1 MVIEKDRFLF
11 NTLATSL
18 APFAAS
24 QRSLKILANE
34 GRISCDPSEILEAH
48 DPGDSLPL
56 SLLRE
61 SVEGIGHFGRRAQAR
76 LVLLSAALLNELQL
90 HLVGGLRRA
99 AKIADNALQK
109 LNKQAPKVMSASR
122 ELSRHG
128 KSLKSQGCELANAT
142 AGSED
147 LEDFLFGSD
156 ISDEV
161 SWFFSSANDNLD
173 AADVD
178 PLATDSDIVEAPGPS
193 NHVKGG
199 VLGRLSSE
207 LCRRCRGTSL
217 DRSGSG
223 AGQQCFVYGR
233 IRPVQP
239 CMTLREG
246 IVCHVP
252 DGYIAARGG
261 MLAKLAELGAGKGSP
276 QIFRTM
282 FLDADLT
289 SSSYESCAPAQRRLK
304 ERLVQVPEVATS
316 RTSAGLLFA
325 SEERDKLLV
334 ENLRALKTCGF
345 EAILLSGEFSDVIGS
360 ACCEAGLV
368 LAGGIPA
375 RLLHALAADCGAEIL
390 RGLPDCFETFSQAP
404 WEAKRPIH
412 LHLTHLSNNEHKR
425 CFCYPVFGR
434 RQSLLP
440 EGSGPAM
447 DGPFWELWAWADG
460 TDGVER
466 TAATACTVLLEA
478 SCEPQLRQSFAEL
491 SDSVLS
497 GMEHLDQTTGIASA
511 EFLQTQYKELP
522 WDWML
527 LVADALQEVATSET
541 CPALLAEEQTP
552 LIAPW
557 VTPLEDDAG
566 DRAACATFAAALRR
580 AFAAEKDEKYEED
593 LQSNTE
599 NMNAARALLRRGS
612 RLVELLS
619 RVSDTWDF
627 KISDRSRSWTSVLE
641 KAAEMS
647 VDTVRELNQE
657 KVQPKDGQPVQTQ
670 WSFGLLSRARI
681 AFPVDEF
688 GQEGSRR
695 Q

>member
-1 MVIEKDRFLF
+1 MCAMVIEKDRVLF

-76 LVLLSAALLNELQL
+76 LVLLSAAMLNELQL

-99 AKIADNALQK
+99 AKIADIALQE
-109 LNKQAPKVMSASR
+109 LNKQAPKVVTASR
-122 ELSRHG
+122 ELSIHE
-128 KSLKSQGCELANAT
+128 KSLKSQGCELANAA

-147 LEDFLFGSD
+147 LEELLFGSD

-161 SWFFSSANDNLD
+161 SWFFSSANDKLD
-173 AADVD
+173 AAGVD
-178 PLATDSDIVEAPGPS
+178 PVSTDFDIVEAPGPS
-193 NHVKGG
+193 YHAQGD
-199 VLGRLSSE
+199 VLDRVSFE
-207 LCRRCRGTSL
+207 LCRRCRGTFL

-261 MLAKLAELGAGKGSP
+261 MLAKLAETGTGKGSP

-304 ERLVQVPEVATS
+304 ETLVQVPEVATS

-345 EAILLSGEFSDVIGS
+345 QAILLSGEFSDVVGS
-360 ACCEAGLV
+360 ACCDAGLV

-390 RGLPDCFETFSQAP
+390 RGLPDCFEALSER
-404 WEAKRPIH
+404 EAKRPIH
-412 LHLTHLSNNEHKR
+412 LHLTHLSNSEHKR

-440 EGSGPAM
+440 EGSGPVM
-447 DGPFWELWAWADG
+447 DGPFWQLWAWADG

-466 TAATACTVLLEA
+466 PAATACTVLLEA

-497 GMEHLDQTTGIASA
+497 GMEHLDQSTGKESA
-511 EFLQTQYKELP
+511 EILQTQCKELP

-527 LVADALQEVATSET
+527 LVADALEEAATSET

-552 LIAPW
+552 VIAPW
-557 VTPLEDDAG
+557 VTPLGDDAG

-580 AFAAEKDEKYEED
+580 AFAAEKDEKDEED

-599 NMNAARALLRRGS
+599 DMNSARALLRRGS
-612 RLVELLS
+612 RLVDLLS
-619 RVSDTWDF
+619 RVSDT
-627 KISDRSRSWTSVLE
+627 
-641 KAAEMS
+641 
-647 VDTVRELNQE
+647 
-657 KVQPKDGQPVQTQ
+657 
-670 WSFGLLSRARI
+670 
-681 AFPVDEF
+681 
-688 GQEGSRR
+688 
-695 Q
+695 